1 MEKKNSITDEQ
12 IVSFLSGTASEE
24 EQNAVLE
31 YVAESDENLDELM
44 SIAEAVYKHRKSR
57 HEKLQASEQ
66 LAHQQPTAKHAI
78 IWRKPKPI
86 VWRVAASVAVV
97 LVAGGL
103 LFALAGRGSNPE
115 TGNQFAINTTENP
128 NDTLVFSEEEEDLRD
143 ATNDIQHT
151 SRPNE
156 PTLIAESAPEKAF
169 YDSYGPLPMSVSRH
183 VDAKRE
189 GGALQASSQVATSPQ
204 APSTTNPPETYYNI
218 IANVPERWKMGDAL
232 HISWKCNAPELKLI
246 IRPQNSNVW
255 MYNKTFPFEQ
265 DSVVIS
271 SSVQEKLAWDSDTLV
286 WRMTV
291 LFDNGKQSEK
301 HGTIVV
307 VK

>member
-1 MEKKNSITDEQ
+1 MEKKNIITDEQ
-12 IVSFLSGTASEE
+12 IASFLSGTATEE
-24 EQNAVLE
+24 DQNAVLE

-44 SIAEAVYKHRKSR
+44 SIAEAVYKHRKSMQKVR
-57 HEKLQASEQ
+57 KV
-66 LAHQQPTAKHAI
+66 PTRQSHPKAKHAI
-78 IWRKPKPI
+78 IWRRPKPI

-103 LFALAGRGSNPE
+103 LFVFGGRGSNPE
-115 TGNQFAINTTENP
+115 TGNQFAVNTADNST
-128 NDTLVFSEEEEDLRD
+128 DTFVSSEEAD
-143 ATNDIQHT
+143 ALQEATKKMQQP

-156 PTLIAESAPEKAF
+156 PTLIAKAEPEKMPTDT
-169 YDSYGPLPMSVSRH
+169 YDPLPIV
-183 VDAKRE
+183 VNRE
-189 GGALQASSQVATSPQ
+189 LSAQGQGGALQASSQVASSQST
-204 APSTTNPPETYYNI
+204 PSTTNPPDTYYEI
-218 IANVPERWKMGDAL
+218 KASVPTQWKMGDAL
-232 HISWKCNAPELKLI
+232 LVSWKCNAPELKLM

-255 MYNKTFPFEQ
+255 MYNKTFPFEN

-286 WRMTV
+286 WRMNV

>member
-1 MEKKNSITDEQ
+1 MEKKNNITDEQ
-12 IVSFLSGTASEE
+12 ISSFISGTASEE
-24 EQNAVLE
+24 EKNAVLE

-44 SIAEAVYKHRKSR
+44 SIVEVASNYRKTIQEGIQTPAQHSHRVAT
-57 HEKLQASEQ
+57 HTVL
-66 LAHQQPTAKHAI
+66 
-78 IWRKPKPI
+78 WRKPKPR

-103 LFALAGRGSNPE
+103 LFVFAGRGSNPE
-115 TGNQFAINTTENP
+115 TGNQFAANTADNP
-128 NDTLVFSEEEEDLRD
+128 TDTFVSSEEAEDLQE
-143 ATNDIQHT
+143 ATKKMQQP

-156 PTLIAESAPEKAF
+156 STLIAKADPEKMPA
-169 YDSYGPLPMSVSRH
+169 DSYDPLPIVNRNLS
-183 VDAKRE
+183 AQGQ
-189 GGALQASSQVATSPQ
+189 GGALQASSQIASSQHT
-204 APSTTNPPETYYNI
+204 PSTTNPPDTYYEI
-218 IANVPERWKMGDAL
+218 KASVPTQWKMGDAL
-232 HISWKCNAPELKLI
+232 LVSWKCNAPELKLM

-255 MYNKTFPFEQ
+255 MYNKTFPFEK

>member
-1 MEKKNSITDEQ
+1 MEKKNNITDEQ
-12 IVSFLSGTASEE
+12 IASFISGTASEE
-24 EQNAVLE
+24 EKNAVLE

-44 SIAEAVYKHRKSR
+44 SIAEVASNYRRTIQEGIQTPAQHSHRVAR
-57 HEKLQASEQ
+57 HTVL
-66 LAHQQPTAKHAI
+66 
-78 IWRKPKPI
+78 WRKPKPI

-97 LVAGGL
+97 LVTGGL

-115 TGNQFAINTTENP
+115 TGNQFAINTTDNP
-128 NDTLVFSEEEEDLRD
+128 NDTSVSSEEGEALRE
-143 ATNDIQHT
+143 AMEDIQHP
-151 SRPNE
+151 SRSNE
-156 PTLIAESAPEKAF
+156 PTLIAKAEPEKMPTDT
-169 YDSYGPLPMSVSRH
+169 YDPLPIV
-183 VDAKRE
+183 VNRE
-189 GGALQASSQVATSPQ
+189 LGAQGQGGALQASSQVASSQST
-204 APSTTNPPETYYNI
+204 PSTTNPPDTYYEI
-218 IANVPERWKMGDAL
+218 KASVPTQWKMGDAL
-232 HISWKCNAPELKLI
+232 LVSWKCNAPELKLM

-255 MYNKTFPFEQ
+255 MYNKTFPFEK